1 MPLNL
6 ANTVTI
12 TAKTALANVTTV
24 SANVLTNAAASNTI
38 FKINNISL
46 TNYSVS
52 TQTSNVIVNR
62 NGTGTFFIVG
72 SVSIPANSLL
82 TVVSKDTSFYLEEG
96 DTLQTSGSAN
106 SSVHLSIGY
115 ELLS

>member
-12 TAKTALANVTTV
+12 TAKTALADVTTV
-24 SANVLTNAAASNTI
+24 SANVLTNAAASNSI
-38 FKINNISL
+38 LKINNISL
-46 TNYSVS
+46 TNYTS
-52 TQTSNVIVNR
+52 TVQTSNVFINR
-62 NGTGTFFIVG
+62 NGTGIFYVVG
-72 SVSIPANSLL
+72 SVSIPGNSLL

-96 DTLQTSGSAN
+96 DTLQTSGSSN